1 MTIIQS
7 IILALIQGVAEF
19 LPISSSGHLLLVQK
33 IMGLEDVPLL
43 FDILLHCSTLLAVI
57 IYFHK
62 KIWLLLC
69 AFGRFLIR
77 RPRVE
82 TDDEDDVL
90 CGNDERARRTIL
102 AIILSTIVTGALGF
116 LVKKYL
122 YVDNLS
128 WFTELLVIC
137 GGFLITAT
145 LLVTSSIF
153 EKKVSGLSSLH
164 LNGVKQGF
172 FSTLMPFGT
181 DGVVWYKALFIGLA
195 QGVGTIP
202 GISRSGATITSA
214 LFCGVER
221 EIAGVYSFLVSIP
234 AIIGALILDA
244 RDVLTVVNMVS
255 VECIA
260 TGCAVAF
267 VSGFI
272 SLSILMRVIKKG
284 RLVVFAPYL
293 VVASIAALI
302 GLRG

>member
-43 FDILLHCSTLLAVI
+43 FDILLHCSTLLAVV

-102 AIILSTIVTGALGF
+102 AIILATIVTGALGL

-122 YVDNLS
+122 YADNFQ
-128 WFTELLVIC
+128 WFTKLLIVC
-137 GGFLITAT
+137 GGFIITAA
-145 LLVTSSIF
+145 LLVSSSIF
-153 EKKVSGLSSLH
+153 EKKVTGLSSLH
-164 LNGVKQGF
+164 LNGAKQGF
-172 FSTLMPFGT
+172 FATLMPFGT
-181 DGVVWYKALFIGLA
+181 DGVVWYKALLIGVA
-195 QGVGTIP
+195 QGFGTIP

-221 EIAGVYSFLVSIP
+221 EIAGVFSFLVSIP
-234 AIIGALILDA
+234 AVIGALVLDIK
-244 RDVLTVVNMVS
+244 DVGAVINTVS

-260 TGCAVAF
+260 VGCTVAF
-267 VSGFI
+267 VSGII

-284 RLVVFAPYL
+284 RLIVFAPYL
-293 VVASIAALI
+293 VLVAIAAI
-302 GLRG
+302 IFLR